1 MTMRSFFWPVIASM
15 ALAAFSA
22 SAHAQQR
29 PASSVLCGIVSLPGM
44 DCPASPSGPN
54 QVRDSSGASTV
65 SPQRAP
71 APTESS
77 LPFTGGGGGALG
89 LVDGLVT
96 GTQIGRFPGC
106 QTFVAGHWS
115 TRCVRY
121 APVDSEGKG
130 GGCIQTAPVWV
141 PDTWHPATGACTRRV
156 TFPRPFIGT
165 PHVIPTAHLSYSG
178 WCRGAWFDQRAH
190 VISVTP
196 THFDVHI
203 PGASNGCIH
212 VVVNQ
217 LDWIASMQ

>member
-15 ALAAFSA
+15 ALTAF

-89 LVDGLVT
+89 LVDGMVT

-106 QTFVAGHWS
+106 QNFVAGHWS
-115 TRCVRY
+115 TQCVAE
-121 APVDSEGKG
+121 APPDSEGKG
-130 GGCIQTAPVWV
+130 GGCIQTAPLWV
-141 PDTWHPATGACTRRV
+141 PDTWHGATGQCTRRV

-165 PHVIPTAHLSYSG
+165 PTVIPTAQLTYSG
-178 WCRGAWFDQRAH
+178 WCRGASFDTRVH
-190 VISVTP
+190 LISVTP
-196 THFDVHI
+196 THFDI
-203 PGASNGCIH
+203 FMPGHMGGCGGFVI
-212 VVVNQ
+212 NQ